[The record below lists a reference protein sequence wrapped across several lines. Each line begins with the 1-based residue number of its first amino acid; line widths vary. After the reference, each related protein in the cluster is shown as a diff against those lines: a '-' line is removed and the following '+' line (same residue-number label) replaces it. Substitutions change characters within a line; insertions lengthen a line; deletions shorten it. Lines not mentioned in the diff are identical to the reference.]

1 VFWLIG
7 CTEEIAGVDEGTP
20 AAGAAT

>member
-7 CTEEIAGVDEGTP
+7 CTEEVAGVDEGTP